1 MDDEAMI
8 REMAASMLELLGHE
22 VVSVAD
28 GEEAIQAYGRAL
40 EQGAPFALVIMD
52 LTIPGGMGG
61 RETLVRLREIDPE
74 VRAVV
79 SSGYAN
85 DPVIASFQEH
95 GFAATMAKPYDIDT
109 LQRTLDKLFA

>member
-1 MDDEAMI
+1 M
-8 REMAASMLELLGHE
+8 
-22 VVSVAD
+22 AD
-28 GEEAIQAYGRAL
+28 GEEAIRAYGRAL
-40 EQGAPFALVIMD
+40 EQGTPFDLVIMD

-61 RETLVRLREIDPE
+61 REALVQLRKIDPG

-85 DPVIASFQEH
+85 DPVMASFQEH

-109 LQRTLDKLFA
+109 LRRTLDELFA